1 MPLADQ
7 GIDEQI
13 AADWASIRE
22 KHTVE
27 PETPAPVPVEEP
39 PPDDPVPSETDTRA
53 RDATGKFVKAED
65 KPQPVKA
72 TETPQKGP
80 SEEPQP
86 PPAPPPGPAPEPQ
99 NASQRD
105 VNRPPSTWKPTARA
119 EWDKLPPSVRAE
131 IHRRESDFMAGQH
144 QLLPDAKL
152 GSEMRKVIEPYRMM
166 IEAEGGTPDRA
177 VNDLLRTAAL
187 FRVGSQEQKLAA
199 VGRLVQQFGIDIR
212 PLFQQP
218 QQGQPQPQPQQQF
231 QDPRVD
237 QLLAMQRQQD
247 YERQQREN
255 SERETVATQF
265 MNEMTAD
272 GKPAR
277 PYLGDVIDQMAA
289 LVPMIRGENA
299 SLTHAQV
306 LQEAYDRATWAN
318 PEVRALLQ
326 TEHQAKLDAQRR
338 AANQTQVADA
348 RRAASVNVPRRG
360 STPAPG
366 KPGSLEDTI
375 REGARALGLVN

>member
-39 PPDDPVPSETDTRA
+39 PPDDSAPAEPDTRA

-65 KPQPVKA
+65 KPAPVKA

-86 PPAPPPGPAPEPQ
+86 PPAPPPAEPQ

-131 IHRRESDFMAGQH
+131 IHRRESDFMSGQH

-152 GSEMRKVIEPYRMM
+152 GSEMRKAIEPYRMM

-177 VNDLLRTAAL
+177 VSDLLRTAAL

-212 PLFQQP
+212 PMFQQP

-289 LVPMIRGENA
+289 LVPMIRSENA
-299 SLTHAQV
+299 ALTHAQV